1 MKTPPLPPNE
11 ADRLKALES
20 YKILDTA
27 GEQAFDDLTALAA
40 HTCDTPI
47 ALVSL
52 VDAHRQWVKSKFGLS
67 VTETPRKLAFCA
79 HAILQPDELLIVSN
93 ALLDERF
100 ATNPLV
106 TSDPN
111 IQFYAGVPLIT
122 SQGYALGTLCV
133 IDTVPRELQ
142 PYQVEA
148 LQILSRQVVVQLE
161 LRRNLANVVIA
172 KQGLELEQ
180 EALRQREKQYLSI
193 VNNIK
198 EVIFQ
203 TDTIGLWTFLSP
215 AWTKITGFSIAESI
229 GTNFL
234 QHVHP
239 NDRQHQQELFEILI
253 NRQQE
258 SCRHEVCYLNKDG
271 GYCWMEV
278 NIHLT
283 LNTNDQLIGTSG
295 TLNDITERKQAEKQL
310 RLLNSVV
317 INAKDAVVIT
327 EAELFDEPGP
337 RILFVNEAFTQMTG
351 YSMEEVLGKTPR
363 ILQGPKTERVAL
375 NQIRNALVTR
385 QPVRVEVFN
394 YCKDGSGFWVELS
407 IVPVADETGCYT
419 HWIAIQRDITEQKQ
433 VEAKICNLNE
443 KLQRNV
449 AELAAVNQ
457 ELEAFSYSVSHDLRA
472 PLRHINGFTDL
483 LQKKAA
489 STLDEKNCRYLKTI
503 SESAKRMGNLI
514 DDLLAFSR
522 MGRVEMLNTRVKVEQ
537 LIREVQQDL
546 QTDVEGRDIVWEV
559 DPLPE
564 VQGDSSMLRLVI
576 VNLISNAVKYTRTQ
590 VQAHIKIG
598 CFPGQ
603 HDETVFF
610 IQDNGV
616 GFDMQYANKLFSVFQ
631 RLHSSEEFEGTGIG
645 LATIRRIIH
654 RHGGRT
660 WAEGVVEEGATFYF
674 SLPKSRKG

>member
-327 EAELFDEPGP
+327 EAELLDEPGP